1 MTLLPDGTRP
11 MPPGAA
17 PLRAVLAAT
26 LALAAACGERA
37 PRPAAEAAP
46 AAVPATLDL
55 ARNLTYGGVM
65 DTSFTLT
72 DGKYERAPTDSTP
85 ADRVL
90 VELLDRLYAIH
101 DFTGDGVDDGAFLL
115 AATGGGSGVFTYLV
129 GVSGRGGT
137 PRSIYTAL
145 LGDRTQVRS
154 LAASDSGVTVEYVAA
169 APDDPSCCPTMNVR
183 QTFPMRG
190 DTLLDVRTE
199 ELGRISPADFAGEW
213 RLAYLD
219 WDEPVPAAVVVT
231 ATFDAGR
238 VAGRGGC
245 NRYTGPFRVETASP
259 DVSTGPTAATKMA
272 CAPPAM
278 EVEDRYF
285 TALGGVQ
292 RWGWAQG
299 MLALSYR
306 TDGGV
311 GTLLYRRAPPAA
323 QGE

>member
-1 MTLLPDGTRP
+1 MSRGPNSCRP
-11 MPPGAA
+11 A
-17 PLRAVLAAT
+17 LAAT
-26 LALAAACGERA
+26 LILAAACGERA
-37 PRPAAEAAP
+37 PRPAAGTAS
-46 AAVPATLDL
+46 AAVPITLEI

-72 DGKYERAPTDSTP
+72 DGRYERSPTDSAP

-90 VELLDRLYAIH
+90 VQLMDRLYVIH
-101 DFTGDGVDDGAFLL
+101 DFTGDGAADGAFLI
-115 AATGGGSGVFTYLV
+115 AANGGGSGVFTYLV

-137 PRSIYTAL
+137 PKSICTAL
-145 LGDRTQVRS
+145 LGDRSQVRS
-154 LAASDSGVTVEYVAA
+154 LTASDSGVTVEYVVAGA
-169 APDDPSCCPTMNVR
+169 DDPACCPTQNVR

-190 DTLLDVRTE
+190 DTLPDVQTE

-219 WDEPVPAAVVVT
+219 WDEPAPDSILVT
-231 ATFDAGR
+231 AQFDAGR

-245 NRYTGPFRVETASP
+245 NRYAGPFTVEVASLEVATGPM
-259 DVSTGPTAATKMA
+259 VSTRMA

-278 EVEDRYF
+278 EVEDRYLA
-285 TALGGVQ
+285 ALGGVS

-299 MLALSYR
+299 MLALTYR

-311 GTLLYRRAPPAA
+311 GTLLYRRAPPPA